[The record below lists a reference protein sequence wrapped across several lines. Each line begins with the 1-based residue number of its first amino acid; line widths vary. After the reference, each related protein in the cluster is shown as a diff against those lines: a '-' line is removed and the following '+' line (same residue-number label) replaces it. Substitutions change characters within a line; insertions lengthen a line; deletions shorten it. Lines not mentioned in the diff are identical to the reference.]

1 MEHEISHTIKI
12 GWIAVHDRK
21 LSPRLFRHQ
30 RQARGGKNDQRRAKH
45 QEEIAT
51 LRMPCGARHLLFG
64 HGLAEILTAVQ
75 AQGSLKEAAKRLD
88 KSYRYVWGRVKEAE
102 QALGKTLVDA
112 RVGGQ
117 GTNRS
122 FLTEDAVRLLADFSA
137 LRSRMLAMVEQEFS
151 TRFRK

>member
-1 MEHEISHTIKI
+1 MPIRAARSKSAKRLPTITPRVKVWLEID
-12 GWIAVHDRK
+12 GDYV
-21 LSPRLFRHQ
+21 
-30 RQARGGKNDQRRAKH
+30 
-45 QEEIAT
+45 
-51 LRMPCGARHLLFG
+51 FG
-64 HGLAEILTAVQ
+64 QGLAEILTAVQ
-75 AQGSLKEAAKRLD
+75 TQGSLKEAAKRLD